1 MRCVCLT
8 FATMRKKLSKHIYLE
23 SGVGILSKDA
33 SFRSYSII
41 CLPRSITQSLRRPD
55 TTVQAKYT
63 VIRWKSSEK
72 HLLLALYK
80 F

>member
-8 FATMRKKLSKHIYLE
+8 FATTRKKLSKHIYLE

-33 SFRSYSII
+33 SFRSYGM
-41 CLPRSITQSLRRPD
+41 PRSITQSLRRPD
-55 TTVQAKYT
+55 TTVQAKYM
-63 VIRWKSSEK
+63 VIRWKSSGK